1 MENNKDQT
9 IYKRIETLRKK
20 LNQYNYEY
28 YGLDNPSVSDYEY
41 DLALK
46 ELIDLEKKY
55 PEFDSLNSPSK
66 KVGGFVLDKFNKVKH
81 DVPMMSLANA
91 FDENDLLKF
100 DNDIKKEIKTSN
112 FSYVVEPKIDGLSI
126 SIKYKDGKLVQAVT
140 RGDGEF
146 GEDVTEN
153 VKTIKSLPLT
163 IDYFNDLEV
172 RGEVFINKKDFK
184 KINDDTSLVK
194 KFANAR
200 NAAAGSLR
208 NLDTSITAKRNLSAL
223 FYFIPKTNELKIDEQ
238 YEVIQWLKKQL
249 LPTSQDI
256 RHCKNIKEVLDRI
269 DEITDNRENFKYDI
283 DGIVVKVNEFS
294 YYEEIGYTSKFPKWA
309 IAYKFPAVVKQTKIY
324 SIDVTVGRTG
334 RINYIANLEPT
345 LLEGSVVQKATLHN
359 YEYIF
364 DKDIML
370 NDVVEI
376 YKAGDVIPKII
387 RPLKDKRDNTQIKF
401 DEPKQ
406 CPSCKSK
413 LVKNADEVDLYC
425 LNGKCEEKII
435 QQIQYFGSRDA
446 MNIEGLS
453 ISIIRRLYDNKVI
466 KDAIDLYELV
476 NKKEILFNIKQKLE
490 RKNDDGSIKEYE
502 RSLFKDK
509 SFANIISGIEKSKSN
524 SMEKFLTALGIKH
537 VGLSVAK
544 ALSKRFKSIEELSL
558 ATKEEIEEVG
568 DTGEKISSSIINWF
582 ADEKNQDLLWRAKKA
597 GINFSYIN
605 EYSNVKVDVDKQIY
619 MNKTF
624 VISGTFNKSRKEI
637 TDYIESVFSAK
648 VSSTV
653 SKKTDYLIIG
663 EEPGESKVKKAK
675 ELKVEIITKP
685 FWND

>member
-1 MENNKDQT
+1 MKNNSDQT
-9 IYKRIETLRKK
+9 IYKKIENLRKK

-41 DLALK
+41 DLTLK
-46 ELIDLEKKY
+46 ELINLEKKY

-66 KVGGFVLDKFNKVKH
+66 KIGGFVLEKFNKVKH
-81 DVPMMSLANA
+81 NVPMMSLANA
-91 FDENDLLKF
+91 FDESDLLKF

-126 SIKYKDGKLVQAVT
+126 SVKYKNGKLIQAVT

-163 IDYFNDLEV
+163 IDYLNDLEV
-172 RGEVFINKKDFK
+172 RGEVFISKKQFQ
-184 KINDDTSLVK
+184 KINSDTTLIK

-208 NLDTSITAKRNLSAL
+208 NLDTSVTAKRNLSAL
-223 FYFIPKTNELKIDEQ
+223 FYFIPKTSELKIDEQ
-238 YEVIQWLKKQL
+238 YKVIQWLKKHL
-249 LPTSQDI
+249 LPTSQEI
-256 RHCKNIKEVLDRI
+256 KHCKNIKEVLNRI
-269 DEITDNRENFKYDI
+269 DEITDERENFKYDI
-283 DGIVVKVNEFS
+283 DGIVVKVNEFN

-309 IAYKFPAVVKQTKIY
+309 IAYKFPAVVKQAKIY

-345 LLEGSVVQKATLHN
+345 LLEGSLVQKATLHN
-359 YEYIF
+359 YEYID

-370 NDVVEI
+370 NDIVEI

-387 RPLKDKRDNTQIKF
+387 RPLKEKRDGSQIKF
-401 DEPKQ
+401 FEPKQ
-406 CPSCKSK
+406 CPSCNNK
-413 LVKNADEVDLYC
+413 LIKNIDEVDLYC
-425 LNGKCEEKII
+425 VNEDCEEKII

-453 ISIIRRLYDNKVI
+453 VSIIRKLYDNKVI

-490 RKNDDGSIKEYE
+490 RKNDDGTVKEYE

-509 SFANIISGIEKSKSN
+509 SFANIVNGIEKSKNN

-558 ATKEEIEEVG
+558 ATKEEIEEVS
-568 DTGEKISSSIINWF
+568 DTGEKISSSIIKWF
-582 ADEKNQDLLWRAKKA
+582 SDKKNQDLLWRAKKA
-597 GINFSYIN
+597 GINFNYVN
-605 EYSNVKVDVDKQIY
+605 EYSKVKVDADKQIY
-619 MNKTF
+619 INKTF
-624 VISGTFNKSRKEI
+624 VISGSFNKSRKEI

-675 ELKVEIITKP
+675 ELNIQIITKP